1 MSSLYWITRLFHNL
15 FSLSLLLLCY
25 VLTFFKH
32 GHLCSRAIADLEL
45 RFFAVPLNIV
55 NKVANLDFTFAV
67 EVHSSACHFV

>member
-1 MSSLYWITRLFHNL
+1 MLFWL
-15 FSLSLLLLCY
+15 
-25 VLTFFKH
+25 FFKH